1 MQVQQLA
8 YFAAVARTRHFT
20 RAADL
25 VGVSQPTLSK
35 QIRVL
40 ENSLGSPLFVRDR
53 GQIELTSAGEALL
66 PHAQRILID
75 VESAQRSVAEVAGL
89 RRGRVRLGATP
100 SLCDG
105 LLPDLLTRFHDSHP
119 DIELEVQEA
128 GSQVLTRELRQ
139 GQLDLALLI
148 VPLRPD
154 GAIEMETIETTSI
167 LRERL
172 VLASPADADLPD
184 VLGVAALRELPLVM
198 FREGYDLR
206 EVTLGACRAAG
217 FEPRLAVEGG
227 EMSAV
232 LRFVE
237 AGLGHAVVPEMVMST
252 RPGLRS
258 TRLEKPALSREIALA
273 HRTDA
278 LQLAALA
285 FRDEMLASF
294 RARGRTSAAA
304 PTRRAGRAGRAR
316 TR

>member
-20 RAADL
+20 RAAEL

-40 ENSLGSPLFVRDR
+40 ENSLGSPLFVRNR

-75 VESAQRSVAEVAGL
+75 VEGAQRSVDEVAGL

-105 LLPDLLTRFHDSHP
+105 LLPDLLARFHDRHP
-119 DIELEVQEA
+119 GIKLEVQEA
-128 GSQVLTRELRQ
+128 GSRVLTRELGQ
-139 GQLDLALLI
+139 GRLDLALLI

-154 GAIEMETIETTSI
+154 STIETGAIETTSVM
-167 LRERL
+167 RERL
-172 VLASPADADLPD
+172 VLASPAVSDLPD
-184 VLGVAALRELPLVM
+184 VIGVAGLRDLPLVM

-206 EVTLGACRAAG
+206 EVTLGACHAAG
-217 FEPRLAVEGG
+217 FEPRLSVEGG

-237 AGLGHAVVPEMVMST
+237 AGLGHAVVPEMVMRS
-252 RPGLRS
+252 RPGLRG
-258 TRLEKPALSREIALA
+258 TRIEKPALRREIALA
-273 HRTDA
+273 HHSDA
-278 LQLAALA
+278 LQLTALA
-285 FRDEMLASF
+285 FRDELLASF
-294 RARGRTSAAA
+294 PEVRSRA
-304 PTRRAGRAGRAR
+304 
-316 TR
+316 

>member
-20 RAADL
+20 RAAEL

-40 ENSLGSPLFVRDR
+40 ENSLGSPLFVRNR

-75 VESAQRSVAEVAGL
+75 VESAQRSVDEVAGL

-100 SLCDG
+100 SVCDG
-105 LLPDLLTRFHDSHP
+105 LLPDLLTGFHERHP
-119 DIELEVQEA
+119 DIDLEVQEA
-128 GSQVLTRELRQ
+128 GSRVLTRELGQ
-139 GQLDLALLI
+139 GRLDLALLI

-154 GAIEMETIETTSI
+154 SSIETGSIETTS
-167 LRERL
+167 LLTERL
-172 VLASPADADLPD
+172 VLASPADADLPQRIS
-184 VLGVAALRELPLVM
+184 VSGLRELPLVM

-237 AGLGHAVVPEMVMST
+237 AGLGHAVVPEMVMRN
-252 RPGLRS
+252 RPKLRA
-258 TRLEKPALSREIALA
+258 TRLEKPALRREIAVA
-273 HRTDA
+273 HRSDA

-285 FRDEMLASF
+285 FRDELLAAF
-294 RARGRTSAAA
+294 
-304 PTRRAGRAGRAR
+304 
-316 TR
+316 

>member
-40 ENSLGSPLFVRDR
+40 ENSLGSPLFVRNR

-66 PHAQRILID
+66 PHAQRILMD
-75 VESAQRSVAEVAGL
+75 VESAERSVDEVAGL

-105 LLPDLLTRFHDSHP
+105 LLPGLLTDFHEHHP

-128 GSQVLTRELRQ
+128 GSRVLTHELGQ
-139 GQLDLALLI
+139 GRLDLALLI
-148 VPLRPD
+148 VPLRSD
-154 GAIEMETIETTSI
+154 RATDIETTSI

-184 VLGVAALRELPLVM
+184 VIGVAALRDLPLVM

-237 AGLGHAVVPEMVMST
+237 AGLGHAVVPDMVMGN
-252 RPGLRS
+252 RPGLRR
-258 TRLEKPALSREIALA
+258 TRLEKPALRREIALA
-273 HRTDA
+273 HRSDA

-285 FRDEMLASF
+285 FRDELLASY
-294 RARGRTSAAA
+294 
-304 PTRRAGRAGRAR
+304 PPVRAR
-316 TR
+316 T

>member
-40 ENSLGSPLFVRDR
+40 ENSLGSPLFVRNR

-66 PHAQRILID
+66 PHAQRILMD
-75 VESAQRSVAEVAGL
+75 VESAERSVDEVAGL

-105 LLPDLLTRFHDSHP
+105 LLPGLLTDFHEHHP

-128 GSQVLTRELRQ
+128 GSRVLTHELGQ
-139 GQLDLALLI
+139 GRLDLALLI
-148 VPLRPD
+148 VPLRSD
-154 GAIEMETIETTSI
+154 RATDIETTSI

-184 VLGVAALRELPLVM
+184 VIGVAALRDLPLVM

-237 AGLGHAVVPEMVMST
+237 AGLGHAVVPEMVMGN
-252 RPGLRS
+252 RPGLRR
-258 TRLEKPALSREIALA
+258 TRLEKPALRREIALA
-273 HRTDA
+273 HRSEA

-285 FRDEMLASF
+285 FRDELLASYPPV
-294 RARGRTSAAA
+294 RARA
-304 PTRRAGRAGRAR
+304 
-316 TR
+316 

>member
-20 RAADL
+20 RAAEL

-40 ENSLGSPLFVRDR
+40 ENSLGSPLFVRNR

-75 VESAQRSVAEVAGL
+75 VESAQRSVDEVAGL

-100 SLCDG
+100 SVCDG
-105 LLPDLLTRFHDSHP
+105 LLPDLLTGFHERHP
-119 DIELEVQEA
+119 DIDLEVQEA
-128 GSQVLTRELRQ
+128 GSRVLTRELGQ
-139 GQLDLALLI
+139 GRLDLALLI

-154 GAIEMETIETTSI
+154 SSIETGSIETTS
-167 LRERL
+167 LLKERL

-184 VLGVAALRELPLVM
+184 AIGVSGLRDLPLVM

-237 AGLGHAVVPEMVMST
+237 AGLGHAVVPEMVMRN
-252 RPGLRS
+252 RPKLRA
-258 TRLEKPALSREIALA
+258 TRLEKPALRREIAVA
-273 HRTDA
+273 HRSDA

-285 FRDEMLASF
+285 FRDELLAAF
-294 RARGRTSAAA
+294 
-304 PTRRAGRAGRAR
+304 
-316 TR
+316 